1 MKIIVC
7 VDNEYGMMFNNRRQ
21 SRDREVIHDIIHNIE
36 GVLWIGEYSKELF
49 VDFLDDADK
58 SVEIRVD
65 NDMLNKAKDEDW
77 CFVEDISLTGHEDY
91 VSEVIM
97 YNWNKLYP
105 ADRYMNIDMDKFN
118 MIDSKEIKGFSHDII
133 LRNVYV
139 K

>member
-1 MKIIVC
+1 MKVIVC
-7 VDNEYGMMFNNRRQ
+7 VDKEYGMMFNNRRQ

-49 VDFLDDADK
+49 VDFLECKDN
-58 SVEIRVD
+58 SIEIRVD
-65 NDMLNKAKDEDW
+65 DDMLNKAKDEEW
-77 CFVEDISLTGHEDY
+77 CFIEDILLTGYEDY

-105 ADRYMNIDMDKFN
+105 ADRYMDIDMQSYN
-118 MIDSKEIKGFSHDII
+118 MIDSKAIKGFSHDVI
-133 LRNVYV
+133 LKNVYM